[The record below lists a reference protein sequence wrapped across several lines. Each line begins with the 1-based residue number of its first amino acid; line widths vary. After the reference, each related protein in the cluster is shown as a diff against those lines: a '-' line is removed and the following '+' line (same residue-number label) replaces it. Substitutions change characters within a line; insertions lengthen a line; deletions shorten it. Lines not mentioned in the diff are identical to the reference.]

1 MGQPCGAKIVIVMY
15 RRATLVVVLLLI
27 EMAAA
32 QPYPTSAEWKLFNS
46 VNEERKATGLAPL
59 RWDEHL
65 ATAARRHAAEMAK
78 RNAISHEFP
87 GEASL
92 PIRITRAGVHFSAI
106 AENVA
111 EAPGV
116 SRIHELW
123 MHSPGHR
130 ANILDKQMDALGVA
144 VIERNHQYF
153 AVEDFA
159 GTK

>member
-1 MGQPCGAKIVIVMY
+1 MRDIWSGTGRQAKLLI
-15 RRATLVVVLLLI
+15 LVVSLWTSL
-27 EMAAA
+27 AGG
-32 QPYPTSAEWKLFNS
+32 QQYPSSAEWKLFNS
-46 VNEERKATGLAPL
+46 ANEERKAIGVAPL

-65 ATAARRHAAEMAK
+65 AAAARRHAQEMAR
-78 RNAISHEFP
+78 RNKIAHEFP

-92 PIRITRAGVHFSAI
+92 PVRITKVGVHFSAV

-111 EAPGV
+111 DAPSV

-130 ANILDKQMDALGVA
+130 ANILDKQMDTLGVA

-159 GTK
+159 DVR